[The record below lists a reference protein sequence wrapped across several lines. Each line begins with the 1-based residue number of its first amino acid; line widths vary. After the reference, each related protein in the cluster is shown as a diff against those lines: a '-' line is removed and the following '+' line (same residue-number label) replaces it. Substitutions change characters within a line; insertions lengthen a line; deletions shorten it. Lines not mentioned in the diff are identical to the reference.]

1 LPRQRTAR
9 FVGDVELNE
18 HQHERNLGKEI
29 EPMFETPL
37 TVVGHIV
44 NDLQRRK
51 VGDQEV
57 IKFRV
62 ASNSRRRTGD
72 GSWEPGNSLFITV
85 NCWGKLVTGVGAA
98 LGKGAPVIVVGHVY
112 TSEYE
117 DRDGNRRSSLEMRA
131 TSVGPDLSRV
141 IVRIEKPGYTG
152 PDADPGAA
160 AVAAAAGAADE
171 DPAANDDQVQSGDA
185 ADGPSPLPLSA

>member
-1 LPRQRTAR
+1 
-9 FVGDVELNE
+9 
-18 HQHERNLGKEI
+18 
-29 EPMFETPL
+29 MFETPL

-44 NDLQRRK
+44 NNPERRQ
-51 VGDQEV
+51 VGTQEV

-62 ASNSRRRTGD
+62 ASNSRRRTAD
-72 GSWEPGNSLFITV
+72 GGWEPGNSLFINV

-131 TSVGPDLSRV
+131 TSVGPTCPARSCGSRS
-141 IVRIEKPGYTG
+141 PGIRARARSTR
-152 PDADPGAA
+152 PPMELRWRPPTLVVTRTSRPMTARPI
-160 AVAAAAGAADE
+160 
-171 DPAANDDQVQSGDA
+171 P
-185 ADGPSPLPLSA
+185 PTPLPDRAPLSVPARRSA

>member
-1 LPRQRTAR
+1 
-9 FVGDVELNE
+9 
-18 HQHERNLGKEI
+18 
-29 EPMFETPL
+29 MFETPI

-44 NDLQRRK
+44 NDPARRK

-62 ASNSRRRTGD
+62 ASNSRRRTGE
-72 GSWEPGNSLFITV
+72 GGWEHGHSLFVTV

-117 DRDGNRRSSLEMRA
+117 DRDGNRRSSVEMRA
-131 TSVGPDLSRV
+131 TAVGPDLSRV

-152 PDADPGAA
+152 PAA
-160 AVAAAAGAADE
+160 GQETAVAGTPADAADVGRDE
-171 DPAANDDQVQSGDA
+171 DPVTGDEPAATGDA
-185 ADGPSPLPLSA
+185 AADRAPLSVSA

>member
-1 LPRQRTAR
+1 
-9 FVGDVELNE
+9 
-18 HQHERNLGKEI
+18 
-29 EPMFETPL
+29 MFETPL

-44 NDLQRRK
+44 NDPQRRK

-62 ASNSRRRTGD
+62 ASNSRRRTAD
-72 GSWEPGNSLFITV
+72 GGWEPGNSLFITV
-85 NCWGKLVTGVGAA
+85 NCWGKLVSGVGAA

-131 TSVGPDLSRV
+131 TSVGPDVSRTFV
-141 IVRIEKPGYTG
+141 QILKPGYTG
-152 PDADPGAA
+152 TASEETPAGAA
-160 AVAAAAGAADE
+160 ASEAASADGEPAADVASAAAEAA
-171 DPAANDDQVQSGDA
+171 
-185 ADGPSPLPLSA
+185 LPLSA

>member
-1 LPRQRTAR
+1 
-9 FVGDVELNE
+9 
-18 HQHERNLGKEI
+18 
-29 EPMFETPL
+29 MFETSL
-37 TVVGHIV
+37 TVIGHIV
-44 NDLQRRK
+44 NDLQRRN
-51 VGDQEV
+51 VGGQEL

-85 NCWGKLVTGVGAA
+85 NCWGRLVTGVGAA

-131 TSVGPDLSRV
+131 TSVGPDLSRA
-141 IVRIEKPGYTG
+141 IARIEKPGYTG
-152 PDADPGAA
+152 PDPEPATAA
-160 AVAAAAGAADE
+160 ADTAEQPPTDDHSVESGEGAKD
-171 DPAANDDQVQSGDA
+171 
-185 ADGPSPLPLSA
+185 PSPLSLSA

>member
-1 LPRQRTAR
+1 
-9 FVGDVELNE
+9 
-18 HQHERNLGKEI
+18 
-29 EPMFETPL
+29 MFETPL

-44 NDLQRRK
+44 NDPQRRK

-62 ASNSRRRTGD
+62 ASNSRRRTTD
-72 GSWEPGNSLFITV
+72 GGWEHGNSLFVTV

-98 LGKGAPVIVVGHVY
+98 LGKGAPVIAVGHVH

-131 TSVGPDLSRV
+131 TAVGPDLSRV
-141 IVRIEKPGYTG
+141 VVRIEKPGYTG
-152 PDADPGAA
+152 PTAEQAQ
-160 AVAAAAGAADE
+160 AAAGTSQAARDVSDDE
-171 DPAANDDQVQSGDA
+171 DLEAGDDPASAGDA
-185 ADGPSPLPLSA
+185 AAERAQLSVPA

>member
-1 LPRQRTAR
+1 
-9 FVGDVELNE
+9 
-18 HQHERNLGKEI
+18 
-29 EPMFETPL
+29 MFETPL

-44 NDLQRRK
+44 NDPQRRK

-117 DRDGNRRSSLEMRA
+117 DREGNRRSSLEMRA

-141 IVRIEKPGYTG
+141 FVRIEKPGCTG
-152 PDADPGAA
+152 PDADAGP
-160 AVAAAAGAADE
+160 AVAAAGGVTDDVPAAD
-171 DPAANDDQVQSGDA
+171 DNPVQSGDA
-185 ADGPSPLPLSA
+185 TAGPGRLPLSA

>member
-1 LPRQRTAR
+1 
-9 FVGDVELNE
+9 
-18 HQHERNLGKEI
+18 
-29 EPMFETPL
+29 MFETPL

-44 NDLQRRK
+44 NNPERRQ
-51 VGDQEV
+51 VGTQEV

-62 ASNSRRRTGD
+62 ASNSRRRTAD
-72 GSWEPGNSLFITV
+72 GGWEPGNSLFINV

-112 TSEYE
+112 TSEYD

-131 TSVGPDLSRV
+131 TSVGPDVSRA

-152 PDADPGAA
+152 PNSEQAAGNGTSVTAADVGGDEDLKAGDDPADPGDAT
-160 AVAAAAGAADE
+160 ADRARLSV
-171 DPAANDDQVQSGDA
+171 PA
-185 ADGPSPLPLSA
+185 